1 VPAVS
6 VAHGEQTDATLQ
18 NTALIGRFVDEC
30 WAVEGLADLTL
41 DAYRRDLQALA
52 SWLEQ
57 DAAQPFLVALTRT
70 QVLGYLAH
78 RLSSGASPRS
88 VARMLSS
95 LRRFGRFLIVSG
107 MRVDDPGDGV
117 ETPRL
122 GRALPGS
129 LSEVQVDALLAAPD
143 LELPVGLRDRAM
155 LELLYATGLRVSELV
170 GLQTSSMSLAHGI
183 LRIVGKGARERI
195 VPIGEEA
202 VFWVQRY
209 WREARPAL
217 AEGHPPEDSVFITRR
232 GGAMTRQAFWYRIRH
247 YAMQIGIQGE
257 LSPHTLR
264 HAFATHLLDHGADLR
279 VVQMLLGHSSLST
292 TQIYTHVARTRL
304 QALHAAHHPR
314 G

>member
-1 VPAVS
+1 MSKLSAAAVGQS
-6 VAHGEQTDATLQ
+6 GASPQ
-18 NTALIGRFVDEC
+18 NNELLGRFIDEC

-41 DAYRRDLQALA
+41 EAYRRDLQALA
-52 SWLEQ
+52 RWLEH
-57 DAAQPFLVALTRT
+57 DPEQPWLAMLTRA
-70 QVLGYLAH
+70 QVLAYLAR
-78 RLSSGASPRS
+78 RLSSGARPRS
-88 VARMLSS
+88 VARVLSS
-95 LRRFGRFLIVSG
+95 LRRFGRFLVVSG
-107 MRVDDPGDGV
+107 IRLDDPTDGV

-122 GRALPGS
+122 GRPLPGA
-129 LSEVQVDALLAAPD
+129 LSERQVEGLLAAPD

-170 GLQTSSMSLAHGI
+170 GLQSSSMSLVHGI
-183 LRIVGKGARERI
+183 LRIVGKGAKERI
-195 VPIGEEA
+195 IPIGEEA

-209 WREARPAL
+209 WREARPIL
-217 AEGHPPEDSVFITRR
+217 AEGHPPGDSVFITRR

-247 YAMQIGIQGE
+247 YALQVGIQGE

-292 TQIYTHVARTRL
+292 TQIYTYVARTRL